1 MAKLSSK
8 LAAIAQPVERIL
20 GKDEVASSNLASS
33 SKKKPRTPTGF
44 RLSSFLHCMLPIP
57 KTDTETDTGCILPSA
72 IRTAMLPIITAP
84 SPNLGMVL
92 SLLSSFV
99 DHATGDF
106 LSGVASGL
114 GMEIIRVTV
123 NDYGSSDNI
132 LYGEPIRPD

>member
-1 MAKLSSK
+1 MPYGAHS
-8 LAAIAQPVERIL
+8 
-20 GKDEVASSNLASS
+20 
-33 SKKKPRTPTGF
+33 
-44 RLSSFLHCMLPIP
+44 
-57 KTDTETDTGCILPSA
+57 KTDTKTDTGCILPSA

-123 NDYGSSDNI
+123 NDYGSSNNI

>member
-1 MAKLSSK
+1 
-8 LAAIAQPVERIL
+8 
-20 GKDEVASSNLASS
+20 
-33 SKKKPRTPTGF
+33 
-44 RLSSFLHCMLPIP
+44 
-57 KTDTETDTGCILPSA
+57 
-72 IRTAMLPIITAP
+72 
-84 SPNLGMVL
+84 MVL